1 MIDFHPQQCGTLH
14 FIGIGGI
21 GMSGIA
27 EALHTLGYTVQGSD
41 TSAGYNTDRLIAR
54 GIRVMIGHDSAHITT
69 QNNQKIA
76 AVIVSSAIKPGNPE
90 LLAARALRIPIVRR
104 ADMLAEIMRHKKCI
118 SVAGT
123 HGKTT
128 TTSMVG
134 AMLDGGGFD
143 PTIING
149 GIIHAYGTTTR
160 MGTGEIM
167 VVESDESDG
176 SFMRL
181 PTTIAVVTN
190 IDPEHME
197 HYGSFDTVRTA
208 FRSFIENIPFY
219 GFAVVCA
226 DHAETKHL
234 ADTITDRR
242 LLTYGIDNNN
252 ADTIATNVTTT
263 MNGATFDVTF
273 GSRITG
279 GAPETITQFHLP
291 MMGIHNVS
299 NALVSLT
306 IGRVMGMSEIKM
318 KSAMNGFQGV
328 KRRFTK
334 TGTTS
339 NGITVIDDYAHHPV
353 EIRATLMAARQ
364 AIAGT
369 KGRVIAVMQP
379 HRYSRLASLFPEF
392 CAAFNDA
399 DHVIV
404 TDVYAAG
411 ESPIDGISG
420 AALADGIT
428 RHGHSSVIFLPTL
441 DPVTNTPYETTHITA
456 DLSRTISPLTH
467 PGDIILCMGAGS
479 ITTWAHTLPET
490 MSSIVI
496 KNKNYVIS

>member
-27 EALHTLGYTVQGSD
+27 EALQTLGYTVQGSD
-41 TSAGYNTDRLIAR
+41 ASAGYNTDRLIAR

-69 QNNQKIA
+69 ESDKKIA

-134 AMLDGGGFD
+134 AMLDGGGFN

-197 HYGSFDTVRTA
+197 HYGSFDAVRVT
-208 FRSFIENIPFY
+208 FRNFIENIPFY

-226 DHAETKHL
+226 DHAETKYL

-242 LLTYGIDNNN
+242 VFTYGINSDN

-263 MNGATFDVTF
+263 MDGATFDVTF
-273 GSRITG
+273 GPRITG
-279 GAPETITQFHLP
+279 GAPETITEFHLP

-299 NALVSLT
+299 NALVPLT
-306 IGRVMGMSEIKM
+306 IGRVMDMTETQM
-318 KSAMNGFQGV
+318 KNAMNGFQGV

-353 EIRATLMAARQ
+353 EIRATLAAARQ
-364 AIAGT
+364 AASGT
-369 KGRVIAVMQP
+369 NGRVIAVMQP

-392 CAAFNDA
+392 CAAFDDA

-411 ESPIDGISG
+411 EGPIDGISG
-420 AALADGIT
+420 AALADGIAKQ
-428 RHGHSSVIFLPTL
+428 GHKAVTFLTTVDIETNAPF
-441 DPVTNTPYETTHITA
+441 DASRVTANLARIITP
-456 DLSRTISPLTH
+456 LSH

-479 ITTWAHTLPET
+479 ITSWAHALPEALLEPNT
-490 MSSIVI
+490 ISSLVG
-496 KNKNYVIS
+496 S